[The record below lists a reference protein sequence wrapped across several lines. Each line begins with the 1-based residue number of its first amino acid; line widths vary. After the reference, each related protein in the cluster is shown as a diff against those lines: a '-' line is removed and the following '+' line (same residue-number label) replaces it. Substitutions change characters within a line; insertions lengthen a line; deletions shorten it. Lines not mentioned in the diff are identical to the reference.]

1 MRVSLGILTSV
12 LLALMLAANVLADAQ
27 IAFIE
32 PSKGQ
37 TLPEPPDQVRIFFR
51 EPVRGEFLEV
61 YDNQGNR
68 VDEGDAKVG
77 PPIPPS
83 SLMDIEHEAV
93 YAVSLRQEDMSEG
106 LYTVTYSITSVDG
119 HSVGEPYEFGIGGVA
134 VQPNSQARIS
144 EGGQQQ
150 DGQQESEAPRITL
163 AALVPLVVICGGIV
177 LVVILALGTAALLRR
192 RK

>member
-1 MRVSLGILTSV
+1 
-12 LLALMLAANVLADAQ
+12 MLAASVLADAQ

-37 TLPEPPDQVRIFFR
+37 TLPEPPEQVRIFFR
-51 EPVRGEFLEV
+51 EPVRGEFFEV
-61 YDNQGNR
+61 HDDQGNR
-68 VDEGDAKVG
+68 VDEDDAKVE

-83 SLMDIEHEAV
+83 SSMAIEHEAV

-106 LYTVTYSITSVDG
+106 LYTVTYSVTSVDG
-119 HSVGEPYEFGIGGVA
+119 HSVGEPYEFGIGDVA
-134 VQPNSQARIS
+134 VQPNSQARTS

-177 LVVILALGTAALLRR
+177 LVVTLALGTAALLRR